1 MVDIRF
7 PFAGFYESI
16 HSHSID
22 ETVNNHA
29 CWLMR
34 EIGATNYTDIEDI
47 VEFDGETP
55 PDDILSIVSDAVD
68 YDKVQESIGKKFIEY
83 FKKQMTIDA
92 VGLVINFKGV
102 WSPREYNVHTDQIT
116 CEMSDSDFKK
126 LFDLTHPIKAFE
138 IVLKEELTAR
148 PGFIP
153 YYSNDKQRWIDNFET
168 LTNDAKYCLGYL
180 CLKALALDTDGHSS
194 TWEQGIWEDMSGND
208 EYGNAVAEACNDRV
222 AAFKI
227 GMWIQETVTTGVM

>member
-16 HSHSID
+16 HSHGID
-22 ETVNNHA
+22 EAVNSHT
-29 CWLMR
+29 CWLMH
-34 EIGATNYTDIEDI
+34 EIGATDYTDIEVI
-47 VEFDGETP
+47 AEFDRETP
-55 PDDILSIVSDAVD
+55 PDPIYSMVSDTID
-68 YDKVQESIGKKFIEY
+68 YDKVRETIGKKFVEY
-83 FKKQMTIDA
+83 FNKYTPVND

-126 LFDLTHPIKAFE
+126 LFELTYPIKAFE
-138 IVLKEELTAR
+138 MVLKDELTLR

-153 YYSNDKQRWIDNFET
+153 YYSNDKQWWIDNFNT
-168 LTNDAKYCLGYL
+168 LSKDAQYCLGYI
-180 CLKALALDTDGHSS
+180 CLKAIALDTDGHSS